1 MDSNILKERLNQI
14 YQFLIRVNTF
24 GEESV
29 VALANSILKT
39 KELFAIIEQME
50 AEQKQKE
57 EEGIVV
63 NNPKKGG

>member
-14 YQFLIRVNTF
+14 YQFLVQINTF
-24 GEESV
+24 GEGSV
-29 VALANSILKT
+29 IALGNSILKT